1 MRKVAQ
7 TEADELTAKA
17 DLLQAKNTEL
27 TFAKQKVEKDLNSL
41 KIDYE
46 DADDRAKLA
55 EEKAKRI
62 LGEVR
67 LANLVFDSFNYS
79 SKQ

>member
-7 TEADELTAKA
+7 TEADELTVKS

-27 TFAKQKVEKDLNSL
+27 TFAKQKVEKDINSL
-41 KIDYE
+41 KIDFE

-62 LGEVR
+62 LGEVS
-67 LANLVFDSFNYS
+67 LDNFSFDSFNLS
-79 SKQ
+79 

>member
-7 TEADELTAKA
+7 TEVDELTARSE
-17 DLLQAKNTEL
+17 LLQAKNTEM
-27 TFAKQKVEKDLNSL
+27 TFSKQKVEKDLNSL
-41 KIDYE
+41 KIDFE
-46 DADDRAKLA
+46 DAEDRAKLA

-67 LANLVFDSFNYS
+67 SISL
-79 SKQ
+79 

>member
-7 TEADELTAKA
+7 TEADELTAKG

-27 TFAKQKVEKDLNSL
+27 TFAKQKVEKELNSL
-41 KIDYE
+41 KIDFE

-55 EEKAKRI
+55 EEKSKRI
-62 LGEVR
+62 LGEVSVG
-67 LANLVFDSFNYS
+67 NLTFLVI
-79 SKQ
+79 